1 MIDWITLEKIERKMA
16 FRSAPLSLHDWLRL
30 PTLRGSA
37 AKCIEHGV
45 SPVADGPNACNP
57 AIPHTALI
65 ARQRDPIHFALAL
78 TPRQGHVDSSLFTR
92 LLSLTAHDLA
102 WWDSR
107 PDKDVSTR
115 SSGPILA
122 PESLFFAQSSRTPL
136 DPRACARKTKKT
148 DEILCLRWLD
158 RLLHNHRSMFLPVRL
173 RACLDFC
180 RREQISSPFFLSFFF
195 SFLFLIS
202 FALV

>member
-1 MIDWITLEKIERKMA
+1 VNRLYNTRKNERKMA
-16 FRSAPLSLHDWLRL
+16 LRSAPLSLHDWLRL

-92 LLSLTAHDLA
+92 LLSMTAHDLLSGTA
-102 WWDSR
+102 GR
-107 PDKDVSTR
+107 TR
-115 SSGPILA
+115 MYRLGPPA
-122 PESLFFAQSSRTPL
+122 P
-136 DPRACARKTKKT
+136 
-148 DEILCLRWLD
+148 
-158 RLLHNHRSMFLPVRL
+158 FLPQNL
-173 RACLDFC
+173 FSL
-180 RREQISSPFFLSFFF
+180 LSFRPP
-195 SFLFLIS
+195 
-202 FALV
+202 

>member
-1 MIDWITLEKIERKMA
+1 MA

-102 WWDSR
+102 
-107 PDKDVSTR
+107 
-115 SSGPILA
+115 
-122 PESLFFAQSSRTPL
+122 
-136 DPRACARKTKKT
+136 
-148 DEILCLRWLD
+148 
-158 RLLHNHRSMFLPVRL
+158 
-173 RACLDFC
+173 
-180 RREQISSPFFLSFFF
+180 
-195 SFLFLIS
+195 
-202 FALV
+202 